1 MITVLGIGPGSP
13 NLRLQGTDAIITKA
27 ELVIGSDRQLAE
39 FDIPAEKQLVLPKL
53 EVLKKLLA
61 EQHDQNV
68 VLLASGDPLL
78 YGIGSWTLRQ
88 FGSDCVTIVP
98 GISSIQYMFHQVGL
112 AMNDTY
118 LTSSHGRLP
127 DFDFLL
133 AHKTV
138 GMVTDDEIGP
148 YQIAQEVLKRHQH
161 RTIYIGEQLSYPEEK
176 ISQLAPE
183 QVENQKYN
191 MNVVIITNA

>member
-13 NLRLQGTDAIITKA
+13 DLMLRGTDKVVAQA
-27 ELVIGSDRQLAE
+27 DLVIGSRRQLAG
-39 FDIPAEKQLVLPKL
+39 FDIPSEKQLELPKL
-53 EVLKKLLA
+53 EILKKLLV
-61 EQHDQNV
+61 EQYDQNV

-88 FGSDCVTIVP
+88 FGSDHVKVVP

-112 AMNDTY
+112 AMNDAY
-118 LTSSHGRLP
+118 FTSSHGRIP

-133 AHKTV
+133 AHQTV
-138 GMVTDDEIGP
+138 GMVTDKKIGP
-148 YQIAQEVLKRHQH
+148 YQIAQEVLNRHQH
-161 RTIYIGEQLSYPEEK
+161 RTIYVGEQLSYPEER
-176 ISQLAPE
+176 ISQLRPE
-183 QVENQKYN
+183 QVENKKYN

>member
-13 NLRLQGTDAIITKA
+13 ELRLQGTENLLQQAS
-27 ELVIGSDRQLAE
+27 LVIGSKRQLAG

-53 EVLKKLLA
+53 ALLKKILV
-61 EQHDQNV
+61 EQYDQKV

-88 FGSDCVTIVP
+88 FGPDDVTIIP
-98 GISSIQYMFHQVGL
+98 GISSIQYMFHQVEL
-112 AMNDTY
+112 AMNDAY
-118 LTSSHGRLP
+118 FTSSHGRIP

-133 AHKTV
+133 AHKTI
-138 GMVTDDEIGP
+138 GMVTDEDIGP
-148 YQIAQEVLKRHQH
+148 YQIAQEVVHRHQK
-161 RTIYIGEQLSYPEEK
+161 RAIYIGEQLSYPEEC
-176 ISQLAPE
+176 ISQFRPE
-183 QVENQKYN
+183 AVPDKKYK